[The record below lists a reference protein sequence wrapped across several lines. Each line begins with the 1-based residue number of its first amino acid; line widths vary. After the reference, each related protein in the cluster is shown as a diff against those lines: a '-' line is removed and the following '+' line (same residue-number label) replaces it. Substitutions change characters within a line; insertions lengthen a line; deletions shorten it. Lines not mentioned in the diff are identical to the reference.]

1 MSYTGWKDKADGFK
15 KIDGRG
21 VAGKFLE
28 GIKMQA
34 ASLPAGEGMEIIQT
48 FEPIPLYE
56 AMEILGYEHQTE
68 KVSDNEYHAYFYRAE
83 VKGSVEDI
91 PERPA
96 VITNY
101 PLIDEKLGELAVEF
115 WDLTWSDKN
124 RFLDYNM
131 RLLLSLANAVG
142 AGRKRQAMREL
153 LKAYKNG
160 IDSRALD
167 DVFEQFAWNM
177 GIGFFSSEIAPSP
190 LFQAYKTIKQM
201 EKQGKAR
208 GEINQA
214 LKEKFADKNPADPEE
229 KEVANDEY
237 HKEDET
243 GGTAFRTSVA

>member
-1 MSYTGWKDKADGFK
+1 MAYSERKEKTEGFK
-15 KIDGRG
+15 KVDVRG
-21 VAGKFLE
+21 AYGNFLD
-28 GIKMQA
+28 GIKKQA
-34 ASLPAGEGMEIIQT
+34 ASLPAGEGLEIIQT

-68 KVSDNEYHAYFYRAE
+68 KTADNEYHAYFYRVE
-83 VKGSVEDI
+83 EKGDISDI

-101 PLIDEKLGELAVEF
+101 PMIDEKLGELAVEF
-115 WDLTWSDKN
+115 WDLTWSDEN
-124 RFLDYNM
+124 RFLDYKT

-177 GIGFFSSEIAPSP
+177 GVGFFSSEIAPSP
-190 LFQAYKTIKQM
+190 LFQAYKLIKQM
-201 EKQGKAR
+201 ERQGKSR
-208 GEINQA
+208 EEINA
-214 LKEKFADKNPADPEE
+214 VLKEKFADKKPNPSA
-229 KEVANDEY
+229 
-237 HKEDET
+237 
-243 GGTAFRTSVA
+243 

>member
-1 MSYTGWKDKADGFK
+1 MQHGLLGMERKVGGFK
-15 KIDGRG
+15 KIDVRG
-21 VAGKFLE
+21 VAGNFLE
-28 GIKMQA
+28 GIKKQA
-34 ASLPAGEGMEIIQT
+34 AGLSEGEGIEIIQT

-56 AMEILGYEHQTE
+56 VMEMLGYERYTE
-68 KVSDNEYHAYFYRAE
+68 KTADNEYHAFFYRAE
-83 VKGSVEDI
+83 EKGDISDI

-101 PLIDEKLGELAVEF
+101 PMIDEKLGQLAVEF
-115 WDLTWSDKN
+115 WDLTWSDEN

-160 IDSRALD
+160 IDSRAFD

-190 LFQAYKTIKQM
+190 LFQAYKAI
-201 EKQGKAR
+201 EKRNWQ
-208 GEINQA
+208 
-214 LKEKFADKNPADPEE
+214 
-229 KEVANDEY
+229 
-237 HKEDET
+237 
-243 GGTAFRTSVA
+243 SC

>member
-1 MSYTGWKDKADGFK
+1 MDYSEWKGKTDGFK
-15 KIDGRG
+15 KVDVRG
-21 VAGKFLE
+21 VAGNFLD
-28 GIKMQA
+28 GIRKQA
-34 ASLPAGEGMEIIQT
+34 AALPEGEGMEIVQT

-56 AMEILGYEHQTE
+56 VMEILGYEHHTE
-68 KVSDNEYHAYFYRAE
+68 KTADNEYHAYFYRVE
-83 VKGSVEDI
+83 EKGDISDI

-101 PLIDEKLGELAVEF
+101 PMIDEKLGELAVEF
-115 WDLTWSDKN
+115 WDLTWSDEN
-124 RFLDYNM
+124 RFLDYNT

-190 LFQAYKTIKQM
+190 LFQAYKLIKQM
-201 EKQGKAR
+201 ERQGKSR
-208 GEINQA
+208 EEINA
-214 LKEKFADKNPADPEE
+214 VLKEKFADKKPNPSA
-229 KEVANDEY
+229 
-237 HKEDET
+237 
-243 GGTAFRTSVA
+243 

>member
-1 MSYTGWKDKADGFK
+1 MDYSEWKGKTDGFK
-15 KIDGRG
+15 KVDVRG
-21 VAGKFLE
+21 VAGNFLD
-28 GIKMQA
+28 GIKKQA
-34 ASLPAGEGMEIIQT
+34 ASLPAGEGLEIIQT

-56 AMEILGYEHQTE
+56 VMEILGYEHHTE
-68 KVSDNEYHAYFYRAE
+68 KTANNEYHAYFYRIE
-83 VKGSVEDI
+83 EKGDISDI

-101 PLIDEKLGELAVEF
+101 PMIDEKLGELAVEF

-177 GIGFFSSEIAPSP
+177 GIGFFSSEIATSP

-201 EKQGKAR
+201 EKQGKER
-208 GEINQA
+208 SEICET
-214 LKEKFADKNPADPEE
+214 LKEKFSEKNPDV
-229 KEVANDEY
+229 KV
-237 HKEDET
+237 
-243 GGTAFRTSVA
+243 

>member
-1 MSYTGWKDKADGFK
+1 MDYSEWKDKTDGFK
-15 KIDGRG
+15 KVDVRG
-21 VAGKFLE
+21 AYGNFLD
-28 GIKMQA
+28 GIKKQA
-34 ASLPAGEGMEIIQT
+34 AALPEGEGMEIVQT

-56 AMEILGYEHQTE
+56 VMEILGYEHHTE
-68 KVSDNEYHAYFYRAE
+68 KTADNEYHAYFYRVE
-83 VKGSVEDI
+83 EKGDISDI

-101 PLIDEKLGELAVEF
+101 PMIDEKLGELAVEF

-160 IDSRALD
+160 IDSRAFD

-201 EKQGKAR
+201 ERQGKSR
-208 GEINQA
+208 EEINA
-214 LKEKFADKNPADPEE
+214 VLKEKFADKKPNPSA
-229 KEVANDEY
+229 
-237 HKEDET
+237 
-243 GGTAFRTSVA
+243 